1 MGLMK
6 SLGITTVRLF
16 VVLALL
22 GQFPANGQEPRVRLE
37 RLDSL
42 AARATETVDINIDGA
57 LLKLVPVVGLGMKA
71 SSAAKIKE
79 LIDGLKGIYIRKFE
93 FDKEGGYTTED
104 LASIRAQLAPPAWT
118 RVVGVRTGRGREHI
132 EAYVLGEGDNIT
144 GVTVISAEP
153 RELVVANVIG
163 VINID
168 KLAELFREIDLPWL
182 EWTRPG
188 KREKE

>member
-16 VVLALL
+16 VLLALL
-22 GQFPANGQEPRVRLE
+22 GQCPANGQEPRVRLE
-37 RLDSL
+37 RLDAL
-42 AARATETVDINIDGA
+42 AARATETIDINIDGA
-57 LLKLVPVVGLGMKA
+57 LMKLVPVVGLGLKA
-71 SSAAKIKE
+71 SSAAKIRE
-79 LIDGLKGIYIRKFE
+79 LIDGLKGIYIRRFE

-104 LASIRAQLAPPAWT
+104 LASIRTQLAPPAWT

-144 GVTVISAEP
+144 GVTIISAEP

-182 EWTRPG
+182 DWTRPG